1 MKNIEFKLIKLD
13 EKLIQFEKKTIKLDE
28 RMFPISHL
36 WLRRKWLNISINYQ
50 IQFNYNLYHISDY

>member
-36 WLRRKWLNISINYQ
+36 LLRRK
-50 IQFNYNLYHISDY
+50 